1 MPAKRRQRCGRCKRS
16 LALDKFAPSK
26 RGKSGKWCIACFKE
40 HQQQKRRPSE
50 RQRSIG
56 GMKARRSTKARLW
69 NVSLSHRYMEM
80 GLTDNP
86 ALVFSCKGCRRI
98 VRPIFHKSYI
108 SHRKAVIDLIC
119 PRCKTGG
126 TIEIDAR
133 HAAA

>member
-1 MPAKRRQRCGRCKRS
+1 MTSKRRQRCSRCKHSR
-16 LALDKFAPSK
+16 ALDKFYPSK
-26 RGKSGKWCIACFKE
+26 RRKSGKWCIACSKK
-40 HQQQKRRPSE
+40 HQQQKRRLSE
-50 RQRSIG
+50 RQGSIG
-56 GMKARRSTKARLW
+56 GTKAARSTKARLW
-69 NVSLSHRYMEM
+69 KVSLSHRSVEK
-80 GLTDNP
+80 GLTDSP